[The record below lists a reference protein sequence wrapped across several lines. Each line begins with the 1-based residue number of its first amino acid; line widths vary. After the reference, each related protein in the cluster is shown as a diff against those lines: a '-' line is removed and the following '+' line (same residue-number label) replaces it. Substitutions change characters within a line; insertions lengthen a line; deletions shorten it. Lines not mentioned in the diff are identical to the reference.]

1 MYAIVRVGGK
11 QYHAEP
17 GKTIVTEKLPYEVG
31 TEIDLDDV
39 LLISDGD
46 NSAVGQPVVKGAHVK
61 VEVTEQFKGKKII
74 VFKYKPKTRY
84 RVKQGHRQNYTRLL
98 VKDVV
103 SGKAKAKKEQAVEEP
118 AAVAAAEP
126 STEE

>member
-46 NSAVGQPVVKGAHVK
+46 NSAVGQPVVKGARVK

-103 SGKAKAKKEQAVEEP
+103 AGKAKAKKEQAVEEP